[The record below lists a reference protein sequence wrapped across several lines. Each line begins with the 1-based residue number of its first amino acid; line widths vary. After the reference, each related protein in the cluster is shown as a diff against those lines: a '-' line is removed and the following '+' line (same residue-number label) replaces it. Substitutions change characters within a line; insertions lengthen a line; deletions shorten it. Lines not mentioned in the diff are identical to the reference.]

1 MLFEVSMCIT
11 KLAVLSNNNYTKSV
25 FYFVKVRKYTYT
37 NISSE
42 QQVFQKAIQNGQIAT
57 EKVKIQISPTTKGA
71 RMIIIEDNLQECV
84 FYITIHF
91 FFLLNISH
99 LQFIFYTFVC

>member
-37 NISSE
+37 NIYRPSSRFSKR
-42 QQVFQKAIQNGQIAT
+42 QFKMDRSQRKKSKSKFLQ
-57 EKVKIQISPTTKGA
+57 TTKGA

-84 FYITIHF
+84 F
-91 FFLLNISH
+91 
-99 LQFIFYTFVC
+99 FI